1 MSKLE
6 IWPLPSPLSSS
17 RSWIMLVS
25 RVEWKGMVSSIRN
38 KNFPL
43 LVVSK
48 IKGKETG
55 PLANSIKTKL
65 PQAST
70 KKFFKGSYIQT
81 LKRTKYKMM
90 TPIWT
95 KEHSCMQA
103 KRKGKCI
110 SESPGGQDKKKNKI
124 GVILLF
130 AS

>member
-1 MSKLE
+1 
-6 IWPLPSPLSSS
+6 
-17 RSWIMLVS
+17 
-25 RVEWKGMVSSIRN
+25 MVSSIRN

-55 PLANSIKTKL
+55 TLANSIKTKL

-81 LKRTKYKMM
+81 LKRTKYKMI

-95 KEHSCMQA
+95 KEHSRMQA
-103 KRKGKCI
+103 KKEKCI
-110 SESPGGQDKKKNKI
+110 SEYPGGQGKKKNKI